1 MIPLLIFL
9 GTYIVLAIG
18 GLPGFRVDRTG
29 AAIIGASLMIGFN
42 VLSMEEAFRSINYET
57 ILLLFG
63 MMIVVA
69 NLRLSGFFA
78 AVSTMVVRHAHQPLV
93 LLVAIVLVSGFFS
106 AFFVNDTMCLVL
118 TPLVLDIV
126 LRLKRNPVP
135 YLLAVAMSSN
145 IGSVATIT
153 GNPQNMM
160 IGTFSQIP
168 YRTFLMRLAP
178 VALLGLVL
186 TVLVIFVMY
195 RREFIHGPRVEI
207 QQPRVRVNRVLMWKS
222 LVAAV
227 VMIACSLRAGL
238 WPKWPSWLGLC
249 S

>member
-1 MIPLLIFL
+1 MTALLIFL

-78 AVSTMVVRHAHQPLV
+78 AVSTQVVQRAHQPLV
-93 LLVAIVLVSGFFS
+93 LLCAIVLVSGVFS

-135 YLLAVAMSSN
+135 YLLAVAMASN
-145 IGSVATIT
+145 IGSVAAIT

-168 YRTFLMRLAP
+168 YRTFLLRLVP
-178 VALLGLVL
+178 L
-186 TVLVIFVMY
+186 TSSQS
-195 RREFIHGPRVEI
+195 P
-207 QQPRVRVNRVLMWKS
+207 
-222 LVAAV
+222 
-227 VMIACSLRAGL
+227 
-238 WPKWPSWLGLC
+238 
-249 S
+249 